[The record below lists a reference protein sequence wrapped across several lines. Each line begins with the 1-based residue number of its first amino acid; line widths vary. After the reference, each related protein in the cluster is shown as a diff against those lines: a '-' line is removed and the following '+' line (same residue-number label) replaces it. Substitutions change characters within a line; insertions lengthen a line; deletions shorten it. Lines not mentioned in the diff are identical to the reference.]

1 MLTIL
6 KISFGPPK
14 TYSYLLDSRSGVR
27 IKTGD
32 ILKKFTGCDS
42 RGCYYTQ
49 LKVVDVSSTDVLPS
63 AVTAVIHI
71 KDARTLE
78 CSVSHLAA
86 ETKMKLMTPKT
97 KPKAEES
104 RSIIIRSCERMLGIR
119 IPRITI
125 GGNKPWQSKKNE

>member
-14 TYSYLLDSRSGVR
+14 LYSYLLDSRSSSK

-32 ILKKFTGCDS
+32 ILKKFVGCDS

-49 LKVVDVSSTDVLPS
+49 LKVMDVLSTDVLPS

-71 KDARTLE
+71 KDVKTLE
-78 CSVSHLAA
+78 CSVSYLTA
-86 ETKMKLMTPKT
+86 ETKMKKIAPKT
-97 KPKAEES
+97 KPKGEES
-104 RSIIIRSCERMLGIR
+104 RSIILHSCEKILGIR
-119 IPRITI
+119 IPRIKI
-125 GGNKPWQSKKNE
+125 GGKNYGS